1 MNNVS
6 TLMDVVA
13 VLNRL
18 PTNDIQ
24 ALADGLVWFDDAT
37 ADRLKNAIS
46 YSQQEKDKTFM
57 ARWDRE
63 QLAKEYADQDA
74 QHYGASV

>member
-13 VLNRL
+13 MLHRL

-24 ALADGLVWFDDAT
+24 ALADGLVWFDGWT
-37 ADRLKNAIS
+37 AERLKNAIS
-46 YSQQEKDKTFM
+46 YSQQEKDKSYM
-57 ARWDRE
+57 ALWDSE
-63 QLAKEYADQDA
+63 QLAKESADRDA
-74 QHYGASV
+74 QHYGERV